1 MFEERFNCIFAAVIF
16 NEQQCMS
23 SLESLFNYY
32 LSNQTELVKQY
43 NGKHIVLVD
52 NTVVGAFDSMD
63 EAYGFAESNYELGT
77 FLIQLCTPGDEAYTQ
92 TFHSRVIFA

>member
-1 MFEERFNCIFAAVIF
+1 MAN
-16 NEQQCMS
+16 
-23 SLESLFNYY
+23 LENLFDYY
-32 LSNQTELVKQY
+32 LSNQNELVKQY

-52 NTVVGAFDSMD
+52 NRVVGAFDTME
-63 EAYGFAESNYELGT
+63 EAYKYAEANYELGN

>member
-1 MFEERFNCIFAAVIF
+1 MRT
-16 NEQQCMS
+16 
-23 SLESLFNYY
+23 LETLFNYY
-32 LSNQTELVKQY
+32 LAHQTELVGQY

-52 NTVVGAFDSMD
+52 NKVVGSFDSMED
-63 EAYGFAESNYELGT
+63 AYNFAEANYELGT